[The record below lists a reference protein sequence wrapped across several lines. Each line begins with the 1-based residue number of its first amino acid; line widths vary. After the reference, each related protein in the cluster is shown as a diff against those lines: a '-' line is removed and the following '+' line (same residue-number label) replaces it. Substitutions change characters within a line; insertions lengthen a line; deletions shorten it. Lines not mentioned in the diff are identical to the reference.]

1 MEAVVVWTGAT
12 VKLLRKARRMTQRQ
26 LAEAVV
32 MDQRTVSTWECAV
45 GTEVSAAGS
54 AGLDRVLAAAT
65 WSEQNRFQALLEE
78 HDMINRRQFGL
89 AAALGLGATAL
100 PVTAGAGVTAT
111 AVEHLR
117 TTVHA
122 AMLLDDQLGSAAAQP
137 IIAAH
142 AQTCLALLRV
152 CPAPLREAVQSLT
165 AEAIGSQA
173 WSLWD
178 TGQYA
183 ESDRLFAV
191 AYDHA
196 TAARSADVAIGLMCH
211 RVQLA
216 LWTRRYQTAAD
227 LADATMRLPVHDSRT
242 ADYRSLQTAQAYA
255 YAGRTREAWQLL
267 DQISG
272 DHVEPTTP
280 DKSYVYYHSAWLT
293 GFLSSRSLERAG
305 ESRAAVTTIET
316 AIDKI
321 PVTDTRDRALAH
333 LHYAKLVAFEDL
345 ERACAAM
352 VYSLELAKVNTSP
365 QLREVYRDTRS
376 LLAPW
381 SKSRA
386 VRELDAVAA
395 DMKV

>member
-26 LAEAVV
+26 LAEAVA
-32 MDQRTVSTWECAV
+32 MDQRTVSTWERAAD
-45 GTEVSAAGS
+45 TEVSAAGS

-89 AAALGLGATAL
+89 AAALGIGATAL
-100 PVTAGAGVTAT
+100 PVTASAEVTAT

-142 AQTCLALLRV
+142 ARTCLALLRD
-152 CPAPLREAVQSLT
+152 CPAPLRDDVQSLT

-183 ESDRLFAV
+183 ESDRTFAD
-191 AYDHA
+191 AYEHA
-196 TAARSADVAIGLMCH
+196 TAARSADVAAGLMCH

-216 LWTRRYQTAAD
+216 LWTRRYNDAAD
-227 LADATMRLPVHDSRT
+227 LADATMRLPVDDTRT
-242 ADYRSLQTAQAYA
+242 ADYRSLQTAQALA
-255 YAGRTREAWQLL
+255 YVGRTREAWRLL
-267 DQISG
+267 DHISG
-272 DHVEPTTP
+272 DHIEPTTP

-293 GFLSSRSLERAG
+293 GFLSSRSLDMAG
-305 ESRAAVTTIET
+305 ESKAAVTTIET
-316 AIDKI
+316 TIDNI
-321 PVTDTRDRALAH
+321 PETDTRDRALAH
-333 LHYAKLVAFEDL
+333 LHYAKLVATDDL

-352 VYSLELAKVNTSP
+352 AYALELARVNTSP
-365 QLREVYRDTRS
+365 RVREVYRKTRA

-395 DMKV
+395 GVNV